1 MVGEGNLIFQK
12 RIKRVDFA
20 FRPEVSTNNTYS
32 FLIYTEVDI
41 GELLM
46 LKLKWKSNSYFGW
59 PSWWSSPSFAVE
71 KIRVKA
77 GETQKK

>member
-1 MVGEGNLIFQK
+1 MRK
-12 RIKRVDFA
+12 IKHLFPELTKYADFC
-20 FRPEVSTNNTYS
+20 FRSEVSANKTYS

-46 LKLKWKSNSYFGW
+46 LKLKWKSDSYFSW
-59 PSWWSSPSFAVE
+59 SDWWSSPGFAIE